1 MFLDFT
7 TFTNTHTKKGSL
19 AYMPV
24 IPVIGKLK
32 QKIATKE
39 IEDCKFQASSLFLK
53 KKVMLMI
60 PPNYKP
66 KRFCIDPA
74 IHQ

>member
-1 MFLDFT
+1 
-7 TFTNTHTKKGSL
+7 
-19 AYMPV
+19 MPV

-66 KRFCIDPA
+66 KSFCIDPA
-74 IHQ
+74 IYRSALQHLHWVSVDKNPSHDAA

>member
-1 MFLDFT
+1 
-7 TFTNTHTKKGSL
+7 
-19 AYMPV
+19 MPV